1 MLAPLPSSAEA
12 GLAGTYRCWSF
23 NVGGHA
29 GRCELSP
36 PLLLHGD
43 GTYDISSEHGTYK
56 VEGGQI
62 FLSKSKV
69 RGPGTFQNGNQIVFR
84 YYYRGLQQTVTYL
97 CQDCSVSPGAG
108 QDQGNATPSSQ
119 TGGYGT
125 PPQDSYGTPPP
136 QNGGDSAP
144 PQDNYGTPPAQT
156 NGYGSSP
163 QDNYGTPP
171 QDSYGT
177 PQQQGNYGTPPPQPG
192 GYGALP
198 QGTPPPQENDG
209 QAASRNL
216 NQNLKNL
223 ISGFKSL
230 INSFRH
236 KQPQDNSAGSDGGT
250 SPQGGYGTPPPQ
262 NGGDSAPP
270 QDSYGTPPPQ
280 GNNGTPPQGGGG
292 WSPPQSDGGWAPPQ
306 SDNNW
311 KRPQTGQ

>member
-1 MLAPLPSSAEA
+1 MKRLFPILTISALLIPFPGHAEA
-12 GLAGTYRCWSF
+12 GVAGTYRCWSF

-29 GRCELSP
+29 GTCELSP
-36 PLLLHGD
+36 PLVLHRD
-43 GTYDISSEHGTYK
+43 GTYEISSEHGTYK

-62 FLSKSKV
+62 ILSKSKV
-69 RGPGTFQNGNQIVFR
+69 RGPGTLRNGNQIMFQ
-84 YYYRGLQQTVTYL
+84 YSYRGLQQTVTYL

-119 TGGYGT
+119 AGGYGT

-144 PQDNYGTPPAQT
+144 PQDNYGTP
-156 NGYGSSP
+156 
-163 QDNYGTPP
+163 
-171 QDSYGT
+171 
-177 PQQQGNYGTPPPQPG
+177 QQQGNYGTPPPQPG
-192 GYGALP
+192 GYGAPP

-216 NQNLKNL
+216 NQNLKSL

-280 GNNGTPPQGGGG
+280 GNYGTPPQGGGG
-292 WSPPQSDGGWAPPQ
+292 WSPPQSDGGWTPPQ